1 MTIDKKWMMILAVVV
16 IIVLIAYIGLN
27 LSQKDDTLFIVE
39 SMDNQLNETVIS
51 DINSQNIIIVDVKGE
66 VLKPGVYE
74 MSEGDRVVDVIDKA
88 GGFTDEADETTVNLA
103 QRIYDEMVIIVP
115 KKNEEVN
122 YSSGANQNS
131 SQSNKIRVNTASK
144 EELMTL
150 PGIGEQKALSI
161 IEFREKNGFFQTKE
175 DLLQI
180 SGIGE
185 KTLERLEDYI
195 IVP

>member
-1 MTIDKKWMMILAVVV
+1 MTIDKKWMMIVAVVV
-16 IIVLIAYIGLN
+16 IIVLIAYIGIN
-27 LSQKDDTLFIVE
+27 LSQKDDKLFIVE

>member
-1 MTIDKKWMMILAVVV
+1 MTIDKKWLMILAVVV
-16 IIVLIAYIGLN
+16 IIVLIAYIGIN
-27 LSQKDDTLFIVE
+27 LSQKDDKLFIVE